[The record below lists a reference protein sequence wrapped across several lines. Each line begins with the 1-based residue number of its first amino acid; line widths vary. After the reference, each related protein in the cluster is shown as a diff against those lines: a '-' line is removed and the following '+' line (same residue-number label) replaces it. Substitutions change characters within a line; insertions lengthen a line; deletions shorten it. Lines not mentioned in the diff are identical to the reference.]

1 MVIQMIDKKDLE
13 LKLLLRESHIQQL
26 NLRVE
31 ELEQKLKNCHE
42 FYLGQLKEKQQK
54 IDNLSNAVSTL
65 LHRNDELKERINK
78 AKENIEYCYVKGR
91 TKNNKPYDLGLYE
104 ILTDKSLF
112 FLTRKEVEQYFS
124 KELRKK

>member
-1 MVIQMIDKKDLE
+1 MSKAFKTLKEIELDLIVKSG
-13 LKLLLRESHIQQL
+13 LIQQL
-26 NLRVE
+26 KLKVE

-42 FYLGQLKEKQQK
+42 FYLEQLKEKQQK
-54 IDNLSNAVSTL
+54 IDNLSNAINTL
-65 LHRNDELKERINK
+65 LQRNDELKEKINK
-78 AKENIEYCYVKGR
+78 AKENIEYTYVKGR

-112 FLTRKEVEQYFS
+112 MLTRKEVEQYFS